1 MVEWRKLPIR
11 ASTGLFTQ
19 TSVNA
24 RCFRIRTK
32 EINDVTCTLHADD
45 RYIAYAY
52 RRQTED
58 FDIVAL
64 SSSWVSDSIGVVIG
78 IPRFVRVSEENATT

>member
-1 MVEWRKLPIR
+1 MLP
-11 ASTGLFTQ
+11 APYMQ
-19 TSVNA
+19 TTDTSHMHPQA
-24 RCFRIRTK
+24 
-32 EINDVTCTLHADD
+32 H
-45 RYIAYAY
+45 

-78 IPRFVRVSEENATT
+78 IPRFVKVSEENATT